1 MSSPLRSTPPA
12 VLLVDDEP
20 RTLELIGAVLAHQ
33 GCTPT
38 LARTPQDAIALLR
51 AIEFDA
57 VVTDVVFD
65 GFAEGS
71 LVLSAARDLQ
81 PRAVVV
87 LMTGY
92 PDLEAAVA
100 AIKAGAIDYLKKPVD
115 PIVLAAFIH
124 RALQERAVERED
136 LAFGDLVDILSAMVA
151 NTIERVDPY
160 TAGHGSRTRKYCRF
174 LAQALGMERSR
185 IERLE
190 LAAIAHDYGK
200 IYLDDLSFLTKN
212 GPLTDAEFR
221 AVQRHPQL
229 GAKKLGNHPQ
239 LQEVRRVIAEHHE
252 RWDGGGYPNRV
263 AGDAI
268 SLSGRILAVAEVF
281 DSLATKRSY
290 KEVWEL
296 ERVLELFERGRGSHF
311 DPNVIDA
318 WLPMLREHGARWIRA
333 PLADLQAAGLLADVE
348 ASRVEASRASDP
360 AGGISGQR

>member
-1 MSSPLRSTPPA
+1 MNERRPA
-12 VLLVDDEP
+12 VLLVDDDP
-20 RTLELIGAVLAHQ
+20 RTIELIGAVLEHQ
-33 GCTPT
+33 GLATT
-38 LARTPQDAIALLR
+38 LARSPRDATQLLKT
-51 AIEFDA
+51 IEFDA

-65 GFAEGS
+65 GAPEGS
-71 LVLSAARDLQ
+71 LVLAAARDLQ

-92 PDLEAAVA
+92 PDVEAAVA
-100 AIKAGAIDYLKKPVD
+100 AIKAGAIDYLKKPID
-115 PIVLAAFIH
+115 PIVLAAFIF
-124 RALQERAVERED
+124 RALQEREVERVD

-174 LAQALGMERSR
+174 LAETLGVERPR

-200 IYLDDLSFLTKN
+200 IYLDDLGFLTKN

-221 AVQRHPQL
+221 AVQRHPVL

-239 LQEVRRVIAEHHE
+239 LVEVRRTIAEHHE
-252 RWDGGGYPNRV
+252 KWNGSGYPHKL
-263 AGDAI
+263 AGGEI

-290 KEVWEL
+290 KDVWPL
-296 ERVLELFERGRGSHF
+296 ERVLQLFADGRGTHF
-311 DPNVIDA
+311 DPDVIDA
-318 WLPMLREHGARWIRA
+318 WMPMLTEHGDRWIRA
-333 PLADLQAAGLLADVE
+333 PLADLKAAGLAVG
-348 ASRVEASRASDP
+348 S
-360 AGGISGQR
+360 

>member
-1 MSSPLRSTPPA
+1 MSSTTIAASNRPS

-20 RTLELIGAVLAHQ
+20 RTLELLGAVLEHQ
-33 GCTPT
+33 GFAPT
-38 LARTPQDAIALLR
+38 LARSPQEALKLLR
-51 AIEFDA
+51 TIELDA

-65 GFAEGS
+65 GCAEGA

-92 PDLEAAVA
+92 PDVEAAVA

-124 RALQERAVERED
+124 RALQERAVEKAE
-136 LAFGDLVDILSAMVA
+136 LGFGDLVDILSAMVA

-174 LAQALGMERSR
+174 LAQDLGLDTQRV
-185 IERLE
+185 ERLE

-200 IYLDDLSFLTKN
+200 IYLDDLTFLTKN

-221 AVQRHPQL
+221 AVQRHPLL

-252 RWDGGGYPNRV
+252 RWDGGGYPNKL
-263 AGDAI
+263 AGESI
-268 SLSGRILAVAEVF
+268 SISGRILAVAEVF

-290 KEVWEL
+290 KDVWEL
-296 ERVLELFERGRGSHF
+296 ERVVDLFQRGRGTHF
-311 DPNVIDA
+311 DPDVVDA
-318 WLPMLREHGARWIRA
+318 WLPMLERHGARWIRA
-333 PLADLQAAGLLADVE
+333 PLADLAAAGLPVTSDPALGVS
-348 ASRVEASRASDP
+348 ASESRAS
-360 AGGISGQR
+360 AS